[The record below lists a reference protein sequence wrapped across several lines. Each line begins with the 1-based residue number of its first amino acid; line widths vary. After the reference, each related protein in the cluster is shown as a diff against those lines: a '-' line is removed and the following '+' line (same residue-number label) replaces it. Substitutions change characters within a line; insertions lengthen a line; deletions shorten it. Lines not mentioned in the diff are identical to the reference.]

1 MPAIYRRHNL
11 FMIRTNIKP
20 LSVNRAW
27 KGRRFKTDEY
37 EEYETELFVA
47 LLPKNYK
54 VPEGKIEARY
64 VFAFSSEKCDND
76 NPLKPFQDVLSK
88 MYGFN
93 DNMIYRTI
101 IDKVVVPKGQ
111 EYIEWELVPY
121 V

>member
-1 MPAIYRRHNL
+1 
-11 FMIRTNIKP
+11 MIRTNIKP

-27 KGRRFKTDEY
+27 KGRRYKTEEY
-37 EEYETELFVA
+37 EEYETELFID
-47 LLPKNYK
+47 LLPKKYK

-64 VFAFSSEKCDND
+64 VFGFSTAQADGD

-93 DNMIYRTI
+93 DNMIYRTTI
-101 IDKVVVPKGQ
+101 EKVIVPKG
-111 EYIEWELVPY
+111 EEFIEWELVPY